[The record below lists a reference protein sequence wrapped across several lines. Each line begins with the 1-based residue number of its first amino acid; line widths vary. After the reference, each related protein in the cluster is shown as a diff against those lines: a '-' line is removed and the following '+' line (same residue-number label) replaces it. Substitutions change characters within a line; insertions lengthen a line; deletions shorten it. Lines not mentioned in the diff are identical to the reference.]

1 MISQKCFQTHL
12 ITGSGHALG
21 LELVVISQCDAK
33 SYANITREYVDL
45 FKSYC
50 VPCQEPQT

>member
-12 ITGSGHALG
+12 TTGSGHALG
-21 LELVVISQCDAK
+21 LELVVISQHDAI
-33 SYANITREYVDL
+33 SYANITRVCVDL